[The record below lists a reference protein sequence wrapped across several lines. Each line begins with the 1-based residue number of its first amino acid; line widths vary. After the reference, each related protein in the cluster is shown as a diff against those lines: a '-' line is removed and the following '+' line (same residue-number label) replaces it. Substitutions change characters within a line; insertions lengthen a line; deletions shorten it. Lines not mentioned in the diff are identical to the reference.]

1 MIIITA
7 VIAAVI
13 IIATAVFCI
22 VKLSGSREVPT
33 DPSTSQ
39 SAKYTVPDFC
49 KAGYTEEDIKNQAS
63 WNLQFSITFKEE
75 YSKDV
80 EAGIVFAQ
88 SVEANTEVDQGTAII
103 LTVSKGIET
112 VQIIDVGG
120 LDRDEAVKKLEDL
133 GLKVTVVTVYNTDN
147 DKPDTV
153 RKRGGMAPA
162 AGEAVAKGDEVMIQ
176 VYGEQVTESEPEKPA
191 AEQ

>member
-1 MIIITA
+1 M
-7 VIAAVI
+7 
-13 IIATAVFCI
+13 
-22 VKLSGSREVPT
+22 
-33 DPSTSQ
+33 
-39 SAKYTVPDFC
+39 
-49 KAGYTEEDIKNQAS
+49 
-63 WNLQFSITFKEE
+63 
-75 YSKDV
+75 
-80 EAGIVFAQ
+80 
-88 SVEANTEVDQGTAII
+88 
-103 LTVSKGIET
+103 
-112 VQIIDVGG
+112 QIIDVGG